1 MDTPYFLYVLFVVF
15 FLAIGGIVFAAWV
28 AEARAA
34 KARAQATRA
43 KKAAARAATPRT
55 PELEIEVVHTDDST
69 PGPNS
74 NVVMRPRTVGKPI
87 ETATGVNPLSG
98 RSQLYWD
105 FWTQFLNRVGTQHPG
120 WTKRTTPTRASRY
133 NLSTGT
139 SAVAYSTAFTRQGL
153 SVQLYFCSPDASINS
168 GRFEAL
174 RAIKDEFE
182 QALGQAAEW
191 DDKPGKKAAAIGVTS
206 QFDNVTDADA
216 WPAML
221 DWVLDQQ
228 VRFRQAVEAVGGA
241 AKLKETMPCI
251 RLQKLAN

>member
-1 MDTPYFLYVLFVVF
+1 MDSPNFFYALFLVF
-15 FLAIGGIVFAAWV
+15 FVAIGGIVFGVWV
-28 AEARAA
+28 AEAKAA
-34 KARAQATRA
+34 KASAQTRSA
-43 KKAAARAATPRT
+43 KKAAARSAD
-55 PELEIEVVHTDDST
+55 LKIEMARTDDPT
-69 PGPNS
+69 PVANS
-74 NVVMRPRTVGKPI
+74 NVVMEPHNSEKPVK
-87 ETATGVNPLSG
+87 TATGVNPLTG

-105 FWTQFLNRVGTQHPG
+105 FWTQFLDRLGTEQPG

-133 NLSTGT
+133 NLPSGT
-139 SAVAYSTAFTRQGL
+139 SAVSYSTAFTPGGL
-153 SVQLYFCSPDASINS
+153 SVQLYFSSPDASINL

-174 RAIKDEFE
+174 RAVKDEFE

-191 DDKPGKKAAAIGVTS
+191 DDKPGKKAAAITVTS
-206 QFDNVTDADA
+206 QFDNAADTEV

-241 AKLKETMPCI
+241 GKLKETMPYI